1 MMVRTALML
10 WVWASICLSAA
21 SVQALPVADAGPD
34 ITVTDADGDGV
45 DDVCDNCLGTA
56 NETQSDCDDNGT
68 GDACE
73 GGFTDSDQDG
83 VDDVCDNCDATSNAD
98 QADEVHPDTVGD
110 ACDDAA
116 DGDGVF
122 DLDDREEMITEA
134 VAHLPNVSVR
144 MFSGL
149 VVDIAAEAGADFIVK
164 GLRAVSD
171 FENELQMAQMNNAAS
186 GMHTVFIPSASRSS
200 FLASKFIRDFAR
212 FGGDISK
219 MVPPHVAQ
227 RLKEKYG

>member
-1 MMVRTALML
+1 MTRVLYPGSFDPVHNGHIEIIETASKL
-10 WVWASICLSAA
+10 
-21 SVQALPVADAGPD
+21 
-34 ITVTDADGDGV
+34 
-45 DDVCDNCLGTA
+45 
-56 NETQSDCDDNGT
+56 
-68 GDACE
+68 
-73 GGFTDSDQDG
+73 F
-83 VDDVCDNCDATSNAD
+83 
-98 QADEVHPDTVGD
+98 DEVVV
-110 ACDDAA
+110 AA
-116 DGDGVF
+116 MVNTQKDGVF

-144 MFSGL
+144 MFTGL

-186 GMHTVFIPSASRSS
+186 GMHTVFIPSASTSS

-219 MVPPHVAQ
+219 MVPSHVAQ